1 MNGRG
6 TLYSGHFFERY
17 LRNTMMESDQLAA
30 LLNEKYETFHTSA
43 FVDDDPICIPH
54 LFSKKQ
60 DIEIAGFFAATFAWG
75 QRVTIINKCREL
87 LERMDMAPFDFVQQH
102 QPQDL
107 KPFETF
113 KHRTFQFTDLRYFL
127 ERLQMHYSKH
137 PSLESLF
144 SEGSTAKERLTH
156 FEEDFTSLPSFEK
169 RTGKHIATPARK
181 STCKRLNMYLRW
193 MVRKDPMGV
202 DLGIWDHMS
211 SADLQCPLDVHVERV
226 GRSLGLITRKQ
237 RDWETVEELTAAL
250 RKFDPQDPVKYDYAL
265 FGLGIMEKF

>member
-1 MNGRG
+1 MAATQGVAAIFFNG
-6 TLYSGHFFERY
+6 Y
-17 LRNTMMESDQLAA
+17 LRHYMMDSDQIAA
-30 LLNEKYETFHTSA
+30 LLNAKYEAFHTSA

-54 LFSKKQ
+54 LFSAKQ

-87 LERMDMAPFDFVQQH
+87 LERMDMAPFDFIKDATEA
-102 QPQDL
+102 DL
-107 KPFETF
+107 QAFSTF
-113 KHRTFQFTDLRYFL
+113 KHRTFQFTDLQYFVK
-127 ERLQMHYSKH
+127 RLQAHYAQH
-137 PSLESLF
+137 DSLEVLF
-144 SEGSTAKERLTH
+144 AKGHTAKERLTH
-156 FEEDFTSLPSFEK
+156 FEKDFTSLSSFER

-193 MVRKDPMGV
+193 MVRKDPVGV
-202 DLGIWDHMS
+202 DLGIWDTIS
-211 SADLQCPLDVHVERV
+211 TAELQCPLDVHVERV
-226 GRSLGLITRKQ
+226 GRSLGLIKRKQ